1 MARTPKPLAAISRHM
16 TKEERQERAEAEE
29 KLKLGTDDIYPP
41 AWLGERGTF
50 IFRRIV
56 KEGLKIG
63 LWDNLDNDALARYAD
78 LCDKLILLHDRLDRE
93 GIILEKQTK
102 EGPVKYTNPTYG
114 AYIQCQ
120 DACRKQSASLGIT
133 TIERLKL
140 ATGGGV
146 EKPKNK
152 FIKLIKDDA

>member
-16 TKEERQERAEAEE
+16 TKEERQERAAAEE

-93 GIILEKQTK
+93 GIILEKSTK
-102 EGPVKYTNPTYG
+102 EGPVKYTNPTYS

-152 FIKLIKDDA
+152 FIEILKDDA